1 MLPAGRTV
9 IRHPSFQLD
18 RITEDDVSPA
28 PHPLRRSST
37 LPVQSSGAGSAP
49 RSPGQA
55 QAALRSKP
63 GGSSKVVGD
72 SWQAGGFLWL
82 GRSEAAT

>member
-1 MLPAGRTV
+1 M

-18 RITEDDVSPA
+18 RTTEDHVSTVPQ
-28 PHPLRRSST
+28 PLRRSAT
-37 LPVQSSGAGSAP
+37 LPVQSSGPGSAP

-63 GGSSKVVGD
+63 GGSGKVVGD
-72 SWQAGGFLWL
+72 SWQAGGFCQAGL
-82 GRSEAAT
+82 R